1 MQVQISL
8 EILLQK
14 MAPPSLT
21 TWTKSDYVNLALGS
35 LIKFGDGVE
44 IYLPGVITQ
53 KVSCELGVT
62 GLQESILAVILYV
75 FFAASVMTTIP
86 LSRKFGERNV
96 LLLSLYTSIL
106 FAVLCALVPNYWTL
120 LVSRALIGICVG
132 LNMATVGVFTSK
144 HASSEQVANAT
155 AFVTGS
161 VALTFG
167 SGWISILGWL
177 LLDKI
182 DWRNFV
188 LVTSIPIFVPPILML
203 HFCASEARENIAN
216 VEQAISTPSTSA
228 QQSESTTLLKNKTST
243 VSSFAFKVIK
253 ASLFVASNVCVGYGS
268 IILLPSVIR
277 GYKHIDEDD
286 TTSRAIRECEDVV
299 QGNDLLIIALVTGGA
314 NVIGRPLGYFLRKC
328 ISFRVLQSTLALA
341 TALSYGIMLFNPGL
355 VLASVLMGVG
365 KLSYSIQ
372 GAEASILP
380 YDLSY
385 FGSANFELGAGI
397 VMSSAMAGAVLG
409 TSLAA
414 FLAPNAAVFATC
426 IISVAQ
432 IVVVCLMDERRTQ
445 VE

>member
-8 EILLQK
+8 GILLQK
-14 MAPPSLT
+14 MASPPLT
-21 TWTKSDYVNLALGS
+21 TWTKSDYVNLILGS

-62 GLQESILAVILYV
+62 GPQESILAVILYV
-75 FFAASVMTTIP
+75 FLAVSVITSIP
-86 LSRKFGERNV
+86 LSKKFGERNV
-96 LLLSLYTSIL
+96 LLISLYMSIL

-144 HASSEQVANAT
+144 HASSEEVADAT

-161 VALTFG
+161 VALTIG

-177 LLDKI
+177 LLDTI

-188 LVTSIPIFVPPILML
+188 LVTSIPIFAPPILML
-203 HFCASEARENIAN
+203 HCCATRARVTDEKHAT
-216 VEQAISTPSTSA
+216 STPSTS
-228 QQSESTTLLKNKTST
+228 QQSESAILLERKSST
-243 VSSFAFKVIK
+243 GSSFAFKVIK
-253 ASLFVASNVCVGYGS
+253 ASLFVSFNVYVGYGS

-277 GYKHIDEDD
+277 GYKHVDEND
-286 TTSRAIRECEDVV
+286 TTFRAIRKCKEVV

-314 NVIGRPLGYFLRKC
+314 NVIGRPLGYFLRKH

-341 TALSYGIMLFNPGL
+341 NALSYGIMLFNPGL

-397 VMSSAMAGAVLG
+397 VMSSAMAGSVLG

-426 IISVAQ
+426 IISVPQ
-432 IVVVCLMDERRTQ
+432 IVLICFMSERTQ